1 MKRVITFFC
10 VLALFVLGS
19 QVASAQEE
27 AGSKAVLITGA
38 SSGIGRLTAERLARE
53 GYIVYAGARSQEDLD
68 DLNAIENIVAVKL
81 DVTVQEDID
90 AAVAMIENE
99 GRGLW
104 GIVNNAGI
112 NVIDPLI
119 ELDEWTMNLMFD
131 VNVYGVVRIT
141 KAFAPMVIESK
152 GRIVNISSIS
162 GVLAGGLT
170 GYGVYGMTKHAIE
183 AYTDALAWEMVKFGV
198 LVSAIEPGNYASD
211 IGVTRCTRMLR
222 QREERNYQYFAD
234 EMNEYY
240 DGCEARLASD
250 EPNSAPAP
258 IPVAAAI
265 EHALFDPKPKEHYMV
280 VSDPI
285 EAQITIG
292 KLAEEMV
299 HMNGDHDYSYDRET
313 LIKILDA
320 EEAVRKGERPRRM
333 PGEH

>member
-1 MKRVITFFC
+1 MMFSCAVAM
-10 VLALFVLGS
+10 VAMGG
-19 QVASAQEE
+19 QVALGQEE
-27 AGSKAVLITGA
+27 AGDRAVLITGA
-38 SSGIGRLTAERLARE
+38 SSGIGRMAAERLASE
-53 GYIVYAGARSQEDLD
+53 GYIVYAGARSQD
-68 DLNAIENIVAVKL
+68 DIDELNGIENITAVRL
-81 DVTVQEDID
+81 DVTIQEEID
-90 AAVAMIENE
+90 AAVAMIEEE
-99 GRGLW
+99 GHGLW
-104 GIVNNAGI
+104 GVVNNAGV

-119 ELDEWTMNLMFD
+119 ELDEETMKFMFD

-141 KAFAPMVIESK
+141 KAFAPMIIESR

-183 AYTDALAWEMVKFGV
+183 AYTDQLAWEMMKFGV
-198 LVSAIEPGNYASD
+198 FVSAIEPGNFASD

-240 DGCEARLASD
+240 EGCEARLASD
-250 EPNSAPAP
+250 EPVSAPAP
-258 IPVAAAI
+258 VPVAAAV
-265 EHALFDPKPKEHYMV
+265 EHALFDANPKEHYMV
-280 VSDPI
+280 VSEPI

-292 KLAEEMV
+292 KLAEELV

>member
-1 MKRVITFFC
+1 MQRATITFCTFLC
-10 VLALFVLGS
+10 LIIGS
-19 QVASAQEE
+19 P
-27 AGSKAVLITGA
+27 AGFGQDAAGERAVLITGA
-38 SSGIGRLTAERLARE
+38 SSGIGRLTAERLAGE
-53 GYIVYAGARSQEDLD
+53 GYIVYAGARSQD
-68 DLNAIENIVAVKL
+68 DIDALNAIDNIIAVRL
-81 DVTVQEDID
+81 DVTIQDDID
-90 AAVAMIENE
+90 AAVAVIEEE

-119 ELDEWTMNLMFD
+119 ELDEDTMKFVFD

-170 GYGVYGMTKHAIE
+170 GYGVYGMTKHAVE
-183 AYTDALAWEMVKFGV
+183 AYTDQLAWEMMKFDV
-198 LVSAIEPGNYASD
+198 LVSAIEPGNFASD

-240 DGCEARLASD
+240 AGCEARLASD

-258 IPVAAAI
+258 VPVAAAI
-265 EHALFDPKPKEHYMV
+265 EHALFDVKPKEHYMV
-280 VSDPI
+280 VSEPI

-292 KLAEEMV
+292 KLMEEVV
-299 HMNGDHDYSYDRET
+299 HMNGDHQYSYDRET
-313 LIKILDA
+313 LIKMLDA
-320 EEAVRKGERPRRM
+320 EEEVRKGERPRGM
-333 PGEH
+333 PGAH